1 MEGELRK
8 AYDELGEKVDE
19 RTAVAAIIVFAGI
32 LLVAGFANADSNQ
45 LTTFYEDYL
54 TKKIDNCERIAS
66 IDKHSSS
73 SMVNLVKMRALQA
86 KFYKQYRQ
94 ELVRDMVASNLG
106 TDSHKIDHFLVTKF
120 HAKVQDT
127 IENR

>member
-1 MEGELRK
+1 MLEQPIRQKGGGMRK
-8 AYDELGEKVDE
+8 SLG
-19 RTAVAAIIVFAGI
+19 AIIVFAGI
-32 LLVAGFANADSNQ
+32 LLVAGVANADSNQ
-45 LTTFYEDYL
+45 LTTFYDDYL

-86 KFYKQYRQ
+86 KFYKRYRQ

-106 TDSHKIDHFLVTKF
+106 TEPHKIDYFLITKF
-120 HAKVQDT
+120 Q
-127 IENR
+127 ESS